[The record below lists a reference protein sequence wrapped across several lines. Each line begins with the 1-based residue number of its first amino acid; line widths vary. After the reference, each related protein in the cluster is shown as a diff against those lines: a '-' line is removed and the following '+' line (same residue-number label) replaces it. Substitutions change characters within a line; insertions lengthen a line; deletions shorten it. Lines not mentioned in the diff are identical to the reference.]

1 MVYKVIL
8 EQAEEGGY
16 TVFVPTLPDVVS
28 EGDTKEEALKNIKD
42 AIEGYLKTLKEMGW
56 NPPEVEEETVEVKIT
71 AA

>member
-8 EQAEEGGY
+8 EPQEEGGY

-28 EGDTKEEALKNIKD
+28 GGDTKEEALACIKD
-42 AIEGYLKTLKEMGW
+42 AIEGYLKTLEDMGW
-56 NPPEVEEETVEVKIT
+56 KPPKIEEETVEVKVS